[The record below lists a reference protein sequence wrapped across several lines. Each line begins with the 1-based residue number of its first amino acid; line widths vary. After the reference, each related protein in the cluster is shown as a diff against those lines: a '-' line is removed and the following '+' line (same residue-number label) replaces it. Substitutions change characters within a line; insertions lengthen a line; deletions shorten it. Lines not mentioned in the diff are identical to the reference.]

1 MPARCRSKRDAHAK
15 ESISRTESR
24 CIGFRKHVRLKM
36 RRFAIHRTASTW
48 EYSTASTTM
57 ERFGGSQTLY
67 IAILYAK
74 TAIRTTEPSGREKP
88 TPPRSGQ
95 PSPGKSN
102 LEQGR
107 PVAILLS
114 ESSPNPE
121 RIGPH
126 STRGAQ
132 AQSRSDF
139 HNVGPTPK
147 QYDWPSLR
155 KGPPMRKRPRDRGR
169 FHGGRGLNGAER
181 KRRGMGRDGEVCSV
195 SRWGFRSRAPAQS
208 G

>member
-1 MPARCRSKRDAHAK
+1 MYRVSKTRATQNEKIRNSSNCLDLGIFHSLHNNGKIRRLPNPIHRNFVHENGNSHDRA
-15 ESISRTESR
+15 
-24 CIGFRKHVRLKM
+24 FRK
-36 RRFAIHRTASTW
+36 
-48 EYSTASTTM
+48 
-57 ERFGGSQTLY
+57 
-67 IAILYAK
+67 
-74 TAIRTTEPSGREKP
+74 REAYP
-88 TPPRSGQ
+88 PPRSGQ

-181 KRRGMGRDGEVCSV
+181 KRRGMGRDGEVRSV
-195 SRWGFRSRAPAQS
+195 SRRGFRSRAPAQS

>member
-1 MPARCRSKRDAHAK
+1 MRRNVPARCRSKRDAHAK

-48 EYSTASTTM
+48 EYSTASTTT
-57 ERFGGSQTLY
+57 ERCGGSQTLY
-67 IAILYAK
+67 SATLYAK
-74 TAIRTTEPSGREKP
+74 TAIRT
-88 TPPRSGQ
+88 
-95 PSPGKSN
+95 KSN

-121 RIGPH
+121 RIVPH

-139 HNVGPTPK
+139 HNVRPTPK

-181 KRRGMGRDGEVCSV
+181 KRRGMGRDGEVRSV
-195 SRWGFRSRAPAQS
+195 SRRGFRSRAPAS
-208 G
+208 AAVRITGV